1 MKSKKINK
9 LVLNKATI
17 SHLDMSYMGAARGG
31 SGLVTI
37 KLTNLKDPT
46 DSCPDATCNACITE
60 DIWCEPTGT
69 MC

>member
-1 MKSKKINK
+1 MKSKKINR

-17 SHLDMSYMGAARGG
+17 SHLDMNYMGVARGG
-31 SGLVTI
+31 SGLEC
-37 KLTNLKDPT
+37 LKTENPKEPT
-46 DSCPDATCNACITE
+46 DSCPDATCDKCFTE